1 MQRLRRHQ
9 PLRQRRR
16 CKNNTLVRTVGAT
29 ALATRRPRSPF
40 DEQPARASTMRLLAT
55 TSSIAFT
62 AASYRHAVPPE
73 MDQLMVFGFFAAFLT
88 LVVGLYARQ
97 SRLGLATFAACLTA
111 TAVYG
116 FMQGAWPIA
125 IVQAAWAA
133 VVFGRSWRG

>member
-1 MQRLRRHQ
+1 
-9 PLRQRRR
+9 
-16 CKNNTLVRTVGAT
+16 
-29 ALATRRPRSPF
+29 
-40 DEQPARASTMRLLAT
+40 MRLLAT

-133 VVFGRSWRG
+133 VVFGRSWRGKNIVRSSVPLRPRIYVDESRMSRMFGA